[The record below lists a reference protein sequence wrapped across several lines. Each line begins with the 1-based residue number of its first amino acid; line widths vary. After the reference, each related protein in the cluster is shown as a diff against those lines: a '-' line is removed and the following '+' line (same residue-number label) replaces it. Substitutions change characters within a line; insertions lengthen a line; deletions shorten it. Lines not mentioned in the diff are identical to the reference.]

1 MTYAA
6 RWVRTGAAI
15 FALTIP
21 LSDVGAQPRPERGPS
36 KKEIK
41 KACVDAHADGQAMRK
56 RGELRAARETFAKCG
71 DDACPAGVR
80 SDCVAWF
87 GEVGA
92 AQPSVVLRAKDA
104 TGRETTDVSVSIDG
118 GSPVQGLD
126 GRPIELDPGPHTLR
140 FEAKDGAVLDK
151 PLLIAEGERSKIIVA
166 DFTRPL
172 ADYELTV
179 PTIVLGS
186 VAIVGLASFI
196 GFGVSGKN
204 KQAALESSCAPRCDE
219 ADADAMTRDFI
230 VADVSLV
237 VSALSAG
244 GALVFFFTQER
255 GPAPP
260 EKPVAFRLVPS
271 GRGATLVFDF

>member
-1 MTYAA
+1 MVTLCAP
-6 RWVRTGAAI
+6 
-15 FALTIP
+15 LTD
-21 LSDVGAQPRPERGPS
+21 LAAQPKSDKGPS

-56 RGELRAARETFAKCG
+56 RGELKAARETFAKCG
-71 DDACPAGVR
+71 EDICPAGVR

-92 AQPSVVLRAKDA
+92 AQPSIVLRAKDA
-104 TGRETTDVSVSIDG
+104 AGIETTEISVSIDG
-118 GSPVQGLD
+118 SPPTRGLD

-140 FEAKDGAVLDK
+140 FEAKDGAVLEK
-151 PLLIAEGERSKIIVA
+151 PLLIAEGERSKIVVA

-172 ADYELTV
+172 ADYELTI

-204 KQAALESSCAPRCDE
+204 KQAELESTCAPRCAE
-219 ADADAMTRDFI
+219 EDADAMTRDFI
-230 VADVSLV
+230 AADVSLV

-260 EKPVAFRLVPS
+260 EKPVSWRLSPQ
-271 GRGATLVFDF
+271 GLGASLGGTF